1 MGVHEEVNMK
11 GSVSEPLPVHYSLR
25 VYRLLLYIFPSE
37 FRREYEHP
45 MLQVFRDCC
54 RRKLTERGS
63 FGLAT
68 LWARTMLDTLAI
80 AIEEHSQREVDMS
93 KEKFIRLAGWALPVG
108 GLAVILGWLAGMRPE
123 YYQYNLR
130 SLWIDQYLNV
140 ADMYLVALGMLLLSV
155 GFIGL
160 LVRYGAESGQWGRL
174 WLGFGAMSGLV
185 SAIGAAG
192 LGMFDSN
199 PWWSMF
205 FFGMAF
211 NFLAMALFGVLCLR
225 GRLLPK
231 WNGLPLLAGIWIPL
245 FLMISMLYEVISGGW
260 LELPDPVF
268 GLIWT
273 LSLIGIAG
281 VGYLLQADSPA
292 QSTLKPV

>member
-1 MGVHEEVNMK
+1 MEVYEEVNMK
-11 GSVSEPLPVHYSLR
+11 GGVSEPLPVHYSLWL
-25 VYRLLLYIFPSE
+25 YRLLLYIFPSE
-37 FRREYEHP
+37 FRREYGHP

-63 FGLAT
+63 FGLIA
-68 LWARTMLDTLAI
+68 LWMRTMLDTLAT

-93 KEKFIRLAGWALPVG
+93 KEKFIRLAGWALPAG
-108 GLAVILGWLAGMRPE
+108 GLAVILGWLASMRPE

-140 ADMYLVALGMLLLSV
+140 ADMYLLALGMLLLSV
-155 GFIGL
+155 GFMGL
-160 LVRYGAESGQWGRL
+160 LARYGTESGRWGRL
-174 WLGFGAMSGLV
+174 WLGFGAVSGLV
-185 SAIGAAG
+185 STSGAVGMGIGDNE
-192 LGMFDSN
+192 L
-199 PWWSMF
+199 WWALL
-205 FFGMAF
+205 FFGMGF
-211 NFLAMALFGVLCLR
+211 TYLAMAMFGVLCLR
-225 GRLLPK
+225 HRFLPK
-231 WNGLPLLAGIWIPL
+231 WNGLPLLAGIWVPL
-245 FLMISMLYEVISGGW
+245 LMTISILYVEIIGGSE
-260 LELPDPVF
+260 ELPEPVF

>member
-1 MGVHEEVNMK
+1 MK
-11 GSVSEPLPVHYSLR
+11 GSQSEPLPVHYSLR
-25 VYRLLLYIFPSE
+25 LYRMLLFVFPSE
-37 FRREYEHP
+37 FRKEYGHP

-54 RRKLTERGS
+54 RRMFLERGS

-68 LWARTMLDTLAI
+68 LWMRTMLDTLAT
-80 AIEEHSQREVDMS
+80 AIEEHSQREVNMS

-123 YYQYNLR
+123 YDRYNFS
-130 SLWIDQYLNV
+130 SLQIDQYLNV

-155 GFIGL
+155 GFVGL
-160 LVRYGAESGQWGRL
+160 LVRYGAESGQFGRL
-174 WLGFGAMSGLV
+174 WLGLGAVSGLV
-185 SAIGAAG
+185 SAIGATG
-192 LGMFDSN
+192 LGIFDSN

-205 FFGMAF
+205 FFGMAA

-231 WNGLPLLAGIWIPL
+231 WNGLPLLAGMWVPL
-245 FLMISMLYEVISGGW
+245 FLMISMLYEVISDGW
-260 LELPDPVF
+260 LELPEAVF

-281 VGYLLQADSPA
+281 VGYLLQADNPS
-292 QSTLKPV
+292 QSTLKSV